1 MKVLITPDSG
11 SCLSESELHLLKVL
25 SLIIGWALDRLLGDP
40 ASLPHPIVWFGRLIT
55 IGERRLNRGLH
66 RCLKGALLA
75 ITLVTGVFII
85 VFYFL
90 KIISLLSPLAVVA
103 VQAVL
108 VFYFLAGTTLV
119 REVRDVFRALDV
131 SLEKGRMQV
140 ARIVGR
146 DTSQLTADE
155 VRRAALETL
164 AENLSDGVVAP
175 LFWFLLAGVPG
186 MAAYKMANTLDSM
199 IAYRT
204 ERYRRFGTVAA
215 RIDDVLN
222 YLPARLTALLMTVA
236 AGRPRVLGFVAR
248 YGRCHASPNSGYPE
262 SALAGVLGCR
272 FGGGHYYFGEYMPKP
287 WIGTC
292 DRPLTYNDMLT
303 AVKINRRAEL
313 LMVLITGVITL
324 IVQIL

>member
-1 MKVLITPDSG
+1 M
-11 SCLSESELHLLKVL
+11 LKAL
-25 SLIIGWALDRLLGDP
+25 SLIIGWVLDRLLGDP
-40 ASLPHPIVWFGRLIT
+40 ASLPHPIVWFGRLIAF
-55 IGERRLNRGLH
+55 GERRLNRGRH
-66 RCLKGALLA
+66 RGLKGALLA
-75 ITLVTGVFII
+75 LVLVSGVFII
-85 VFYFL
+85 VFYLL
-90 KIISLLSPLAVVA
+90 KILALLGPWAVVA

-119 REVRDVFRALDV
+119 REVRDVFCALNV

-204 ERYRRFGTVAA
+204 ERYRCFGTVAA

-222 YLPARLTALLMTVA
+222 YLPARLTALLMAVA
-236 AGRPRVLGFVAR
+236 AGRLQVLAFVAR

-272 FGGGHYYFGEYMPKP
+272 FGGGHYYFGEYMQKP

-292 DRPLTYNDMLT
+292 DRPLTDNDMLT

-313 LMVLITGVITL
+313 LMVLITVFITL